1 LTCAQQSD
9 NSTVIQ
15 KYVEGKSMNDIS
27 KETGISKGKVHYLI
41 ADWKNKIKISDIEAI
56 RNFTVLVRKSNMSI
70 EQCAQ
75 GFRMINI
82 LKNLGIQEGDDAFDI
97 DDDNN
102 IKISRQYDNFT
113 FIQEIYL
120 TCKNLGVT
128 PQNVL
133 SWIKDLLTFHCDI
146 NSKITNNSSSSS
158 SLIEKDNAFD
168 KKPKRSNYL
177 KTENELSYEAETIL
191 EDEYNSNLKL
201 KDDLADKIE
210 IPVTSEISYYIS
222 QRKRE
227 YQDLENHLKN
237 LKDDIKELEVQKN
250 TEVEN
255 LNQII
260 QKEKFAIIYLDFF
273 NKLKKELVYQLT

>member
-1 LTCAQQSD
+1 MTCAQQSD

-102 IKISRQYDNFT
+102 IKISRQYDN
-113 FIQEIYL
+113 
-120 TCKNLGVT
+120 
-128 PQNVL
+128 
-133 SWIKDLLTFHCDI
+133 
-146 NSKITNNSSSSS
+146 
-158 SLIEKDNAFD
+158 
-168 KKPKRSNYL
+168 
-177 KTENELSYEAETIL
+177 
-191 EDEYNSNLKL
+191 
-201 KDDLADKIE
+201 
-210 IPVTSEISYYIS
+210 
-222 QRKRE
+222 
-227 YQDLENHLKN
+227 
-237 LKDDIKELEVQKN
+237 
-250 TEVEN
+250 
-255 LNQII
+255 
-260 QKEKFAIIYLDFF
+260 
-273 NKLKKELVYQLT
+273 